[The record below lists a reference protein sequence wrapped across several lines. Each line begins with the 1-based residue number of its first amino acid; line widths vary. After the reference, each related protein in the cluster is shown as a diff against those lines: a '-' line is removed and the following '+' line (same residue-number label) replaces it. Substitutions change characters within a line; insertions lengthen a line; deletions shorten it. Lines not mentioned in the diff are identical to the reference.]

1 MSKPEPPSFHLRLP
15 KELKAKLQAARGR
28 NSLNQEIVERLER
41 SLDPDP
47 AMQVAAVLR
56 PLLASLDESARIEMA
71 RLLSEMMT
79 VIAKS
84 PKRGR

>member
-15 KELKAKLQAARGR
+15 NELKAKLQAAKGR

-41 SLDPDP
+41 SLDPDA

-56 PLLASLDESARIEMA
+56 PLLASLDESARTEMA
-71 RLLSEMMT
+71 RLLSEMLT
-79 VIAKS
+79 VVAKS

>member
-15 KELKAKLQAARGR
+15 TELKAKLQAARGR
-28 NSLNQEIVERLER
+28 NSLNQEIVDRLER

-47 AMQVAAVLR
+47 AMQVADVLR
-56 PLLASLDESARIEMA
+56 PLLASLDESARTEMA
-71 RLLSEMMT
+71 RLLCEMLA
-79 VIAKS
+79 VIAKR